1 MGISDD
7 KLVEYRINSIKRDTA
22 SLLCA
27 LIRLVQIIL
36 FFLWGTEILELN
48 LLLVFAP
55 TIAVF
60 FIFCWLLIVF
70 FIARHRYSKKMKGCI
85 NYE

>member
-60 FIFCWLLIVF
+60 FIFC
-70 FIARHRYSKKMKGCI
+70 
-85 NYE
+85 